1 MGLLGQSLPV
11 CRGKI
16 PKSNLSNLATERMK
30 NAVCWFISVHFSDV
44 ILFLLGLDRVVLPDV
59 RELAIAAAEE
69 GDH

>member
-1 MGLLGQSLPV
+1 MLPV

-16 PKSNLSNLATERMK
+16 PKSNLSNLATKRMK
-30 NAVCWFISVHFSDV
+30 NAVLCWFISVHFSDV

>member
-1 MGLLGQSLPV
+1 
-11 CRGKI
+11 
-16 PKSNLSNLATERMK
+16 MK
-30 NAVCWFISVHFSDV
+30 NAVLCWFISVHFSDV